1 MGGEETGCATRQAV
15 SYRVHKSSPDKAGL
29 VPLSDLLR
37 ASWRLPM
44 ARTNRSYAI
53 GSARWIAKL
62 DSTMFGEGGTC
73 RVSEERAVAQGPTKS
88 VCGVRL
94 GIGETPTSPLSIPAG
109 AAASSYRALVYH
121 LGLLFRLFVEQEQ
134 KPPRKISSY
143 EPPGAWVVPS
153 FPGVLNTLTHLY
165 GRFNHARISEIK
177 WLSHMHGRTVQGAV
191 FEQEPWKRGWLQTR
205 GLSCIRGER

>member
-15 SYRVHKSSPDKAGL
+15 SYRVHKSSLDKAGL

-121 LGLLFRLFVEQEQ
+121 LGLLFRTFVEEEQ
-134 KPPRKISSY
+134 RLKTSSSC
-143 EPPGAWVVPS
+143 EPPGAWIVPS
-153 FPGVLNTLTHLY
+153 FPGVLNTLAHLY

-177 WLSHMHGRTVQGAV
+177 WLSHMQGRTVEGAV
-191 FEQEPWKRGWLQTR
+191 FKQEPWK
-205 GLSCIRGER
+205 